1 MENEREKPAQNAF
14 DDACRPCSNGP
25 VHPPERRSHVI
36 SFRHLF
42 SGEIAGFLRS
52 EGIGFQNAVS
62 VIAEVVVALARYR
75 EEGTPLFPEVFLC
88 RDVTRAVGQ
97 LGGFDAVVLGRATL
111 DCDGVRRAL
120 KRAAPLGGVGWAVF
134 FSVDDATSTF
144 AYGVFRTDPFV
155 LHPTAMDRLRAA
167 DLPFGDL
174 LGMSSL
180 EENVIELRASHAV
193 FRHVYLSG
201 ARSES
206 ELGPVTVDRL
216 VGHLGA
222 DLEPLVCGAIHA
234 FWRRVLGEALR
245 QPHGMLVAVVLP
257 EADPRKCFPD
267 ASHLAPAVDVAPL
280 VRSYLR
286 HHDEPSRA
294 GIYAASALA
303 RGMLLSDGISVL
315 RGDGSLVAFNAF
327 IAHRPAEMGRGSEGG
342 ARRRTYE
349 TLAAEVGTTLLAAF
363 YHSQD
368 GGSAMT
374 P

>member
-1 MENEREKPAQNAF
+1 MGR
-14 DDACRPCSNGP
+14 

-42 SGEIAGFLRS
+42 SGEIASFLRT
-52 EGIGFQNAVS
+52 EALDFQNAVS
-62 VIAEVVVALARYR
+62 VISEVVVALARYR
-75 EEGTPLFPEVFLC
+75 EEGTPLYPEVFLC
-88 RDVTRAVGQ
+88 RDVARTVEE

-134 FSVDDATSTF
+134 FSVDDATSSF
-144 AYGVFRTDPFV
+144 SYGVFRTDPFV

-167 DLPFGDL
+167 DMPFGNV
-174 LGMSSL
+174 LGMWSL
-180 EENVIELRASHAV
+180 EENVIELRASHSV

-216 VGHLGA
+216 VTRLGT
-222 DLEPLVCGAIHA
+222 DLEPLVRNAIQA

-245 QPHGMLVAVVLP
+245 QPHGMLVAVVRP
-257 EADPRKCFPD
+257 DTDPRNCFPD
-267 ASHLAPAVDVAPL
+267 ASHLEPPVDVAPL
-280 VRSYLR
+280 VRSYLH
-286 HHDEPSRA
+286 HHDEVSRA

-315 RGDGSLVAFNAF
+315 RGDGSLVAYNAF
-327 IAHRPAEMGRGSEGG
+327 IAHRPTAGGRGGQGG

-349 TLAAEVGTTLLAAF
+349 TLASEVGTTLLAAF